1 MGTKM
6 AVAFAVIFMAHI
18 EKQLLAASPEKPIF
32 WKRFIDDNFSAWT
45 LPEKE
50 ISRTSSDFTNLFH
63 ATIKFTHE
71 MLSGKIVFPDTEVFK
86 GPRFADSKTLDV
98 QTHYKPTETFQYTH
112 FSSSHPLSVKKGF
125 IKGETLRLL
134 RTNSVKEIF
143 ELRKLEFLT
152 RLLERGYPR
161 KLAENILAE
170 VKLLSRNEALQN
182 KTKTSRNVLPFIT
195 TFNPATPNLKKG
207 SYETLAP

>member
-71 MLSGKIVFPDTEVFK
+71 MSSEKVIFLHTEVFK
-86 GPRFADSKTLDV
+86 GPCSLTAK
-98 QTHYKPTETFQYTH
+98 THYKPTETFQYTH

-125 IKGETLRLL
+125 IKGETFAF
-134 RTNSVKEIF
+134 TEN
-143 ELRKLEFLT
+143 KL
-152 RLLERGYPR
+152 G
-161 KLAENILAE
+161 
-170 VKLLSRNEALQN
+170 
-182 KTKTSRNVLPFIT
+182 
-195 TFNPATPNLKKG
+195 
-207 SYETLAP
+207 